1 MRKAAIILAAVV
13 LLSLFG
19 TVATP
24 KVSAEGEVVIAV
36 DLAHG
41 ENPKGLTDVTY
52 KNKTLT
58 EGMLKVLTDYTLVYF
73 GDAKYEAD
81 LGIKHI
87 GDNITYDALKA
98 NNVKIL
104 IIGQP
109 SSPLYPDEAEAIKK
123 WLEEGGHVLWIAG
136 DSDYGNGAKTQQFVD
151 SFIDQLG
158 LTNLR
163 VDQASVE
170 DPVSNAGAPY
180 RVIAY
185 LDPWND
191 TPKRDILVQGFE
203 NDGAVL
209 AHGPGVVAWVDGV
222 DGSGDW
228 HKLTPGEK
236 PENTYVLIHSTGDS
250 VIKENTDPAANAYTA
265 GEQGE
270 FPIAA
275 AQIIK
280 LEGKNPS
287 VIIVSGET
295 PIGGYEPM
303 WSSVYYDRQLDGPK
317 VVSNIFKWSIEMTKG
332 VEENAGGSKSTC
344 GPAFLVGLAVVPLL
358 LRRRK

>member
-1 MRKAAIILAAVV
+1 MNKKSALVLAALV
-13 LLSLFG
+13 LFSIFG
-19 TVATP
+19 VFGMP
-24 KVSAEGEVVIAV
+24 KASAAGEVVIAV

-41 ENPKGLTDVTY
+41 ENPKGLTDLTY
-52 KNKTLT
+52 KNETLT
-58 EGMLKVLTDYTLVYF
+58 EGMLKVLTDYTFVYF

-81 LGIKHI
+81 LGIKNI
-87 GDNITYDALKA
+87 GDKITYEALKE

-104 IIGQP
+104 VLGQP
-109 SSPLYPDEAEAIKK
+109 TSPLYPEEVEAIKK
-123 WLEEGGHVLWIAG
+123 WLEEGDHVLWIAG
-136 DSDYGNGAKTQQFVD
+136 DSDYGNGPKTINFVN
-151 SFIDQLG
+151 SVLDQLG

-163 VDQASVE
+163 LDQASVE

-180 RVIAY
+180 RVVAY
-185 LDPWND
+185 ANPWDD
-191 TPKRDILVQGFE
+191 TPKRDIIVQGFE
-203 NDGAVL
+203 HDGAVL

-228 HKLTPGEK
+228 HKLTPEEK
-236 PENTYVLIHSTGDS
+236 PENTYVLIRSTGNS
-250 VIKENTDPAANAYTA
+250 VIKENEDPAANAYTA

-303 WSSVYYDRQLDGPK
+303 WASVYYQKPLDGPK
-317 VVSNIFKWSIEMTKG
+317 VVPNIFKWSIEMTKP
-332 VEENAGGSKSTC
+332 EEKAGSSTC
-344 GPAFLVGLAVVPLL
+344 GPAALIGLAVLPLL